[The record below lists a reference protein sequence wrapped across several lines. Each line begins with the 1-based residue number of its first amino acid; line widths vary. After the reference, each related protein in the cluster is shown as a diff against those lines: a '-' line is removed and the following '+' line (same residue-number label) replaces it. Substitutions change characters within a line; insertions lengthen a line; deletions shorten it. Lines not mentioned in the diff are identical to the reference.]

1 MELIPPAPHF
11 LNSYLE
17 ACQETWGHVHS
28 TYILHDPSQYA
39 RWKDTI
45 FQQFENEKRGIGL
58 PPGYVP
64 STTFWLICGERF
76 IGSGNIRH
84 FLNASL
90 REYGGQIGDFI
101 RLSERG
107 KGYGSLLLRMLLS
120 KAEEM
125 GIRETLNEIVRHAAP
140 VQQRFL
146 VVLPRKMHN
155 LPAGTVLE
163 GQRDEAGIGG
173 KAELDDDVGGFD
185 AEMGKKL
192 FSVELERGGSEL
204 AGERSTREWSE
215 NRGYL
220 I

>member
-120 KAEEM
+120 KAEIMRAARQWELPVFSNPCPSAGKTKRADM
-125 GIRETLNEIVRHAAP
+125 MDVLDAMCAGSKVR
-140 VQQRFL
+140 
-146 VVLPRKMHN
+146 RKN
-155 LPAGTVLE
+155 IFNGLARWQWE
-163 GQRDEAGIGG
+163 QNR
-173 KAELDDDVGGFD
+173 
-185 AEMGKKL
+185 
-192 FSVELERGGSEL
+192 L
-204 AGERSTREWSE
+204 AGAVIDGDGAGDVE
-215 NRGYL
+215 
-220 I
+220 

>member
-64 STTFWLICGERF
+64 STTFWLVCGERF

-125 GIRETLNEIVRHAAP
+125 GIRETLI
-140 VQQRFL
+140 
-146 VVLPRKMHN
+146 
-155 LPAGTVLE
+155 TC
-163 GQRDEAGIGG
+163 EADNRRSQKHI
-173 KAELDDDVGGFD
+173 ESL
-185 AEMGKKL
+185 
-192 FSVELERGGSEL
+192 
-204 AGERSTREWSE
+204 GERILAKEQAKAKVEGRVKEVL
-215 NRGYL
+215 RYRVRC

>member
-125 GIRETLNEIVRHAAP
+125 GIRETLI
-140 VQQRFL
+140 
-146 VVLPRKMHN
+146 
-155 LPAGTVLE
+155 TC
-163 GQRDEAGIGG
+163 EADNRRSQKHI
-173 KAELDDDVGGFD
+173 ESL
-185 AEMGKKL
+185 
-192 FSVELERGGSEL
+192 
-204 AGERSTREWSE
+204 GERILAKEQAKANVYAYYEKRLNEMYALDFDDLILKTRMISQPAII
-215 NRGYL
+215 RVLFVTIYYRS
-220 I
+220 IS